1 MPLGKK
7 KQNIKQKQYYNKF
20 NKVFKKGTH
29 PPPKKSKKIKRVNWT
44 LYRLKLNEENK
55 KESLRSWRTSWN
67 KVSFL
72 FWLAPNPCTPPI
84 KGNTCPFCL
93 RCCVSR
99 LPCYGSLGC
108 ILNFPHL
115 LFSRWIRCSWDTVY
129 VERKN
134 KNDFSDTLF
143 QDGGRSPTSHHGPF

>member
-1 MPLGKK
+1 MVH
-7 KQNIKQKQYYNKF
+7 IK
-20 NKVFKKGTH
+20 
-29 PPPKKSKKIKRVNWT
+29 KKSKKKKVNWT

-55 KESLRSWRTSWN
+55 ESLGSWRTSWN

-72 FWLAPNPCTPPI
+72 FLLASNPCTPPI
-84 KGNTCPFCL
+84 KGNMRPFCL
-93 RCCVSR
+93 RCCVLR
-99 LPCYGSLGC
+99 LPRYGSLGC

-115 LFSRWIRCSWDTVY
+115 LFSHWIRCSRDTVY
-129 VERKN
+129 VERKK